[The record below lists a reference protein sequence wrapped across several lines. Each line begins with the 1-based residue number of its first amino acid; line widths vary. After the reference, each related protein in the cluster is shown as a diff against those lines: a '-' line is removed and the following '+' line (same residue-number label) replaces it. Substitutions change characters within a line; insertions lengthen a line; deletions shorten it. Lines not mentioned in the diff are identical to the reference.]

1 MGISH
6 GALNVALDIWMLIL
20 PLSQLVKLGVKFKK
34 KVGVIAMFSVG
45 IFLTTVSTIRIPSLI
60 VFSTSWNVTGM

>member
-20 PLSQLVKLGVKFKK
+20 PLSQLLKLGVKFKK

-45 IFLTTVSTIRIPSLI
+45 IL
-60 VFSTSWNVTGM
+60 